1 MQRCCERAG
10 CKLSYLFKLC
20 RDCAELWRIPMKLL
34 RQLKKLLSQVNGN
47 GVDSLNIQTKVEIER
62 LRLAIRELGECG
74 QAPMVERCVV
84 EAESVDGLCFVCER
98 ESQSTL
104 SLSQLSQSQQAVQV
118 IDFEII
124 RQICQYCDEK
134 HGDTLVELIGLFLEL
149 TPKRIEHL
157 KQALAKKDWHV
168 VSKDAHSLKSS
179 SANIGAKKLSSVCR
193 KLETIENH
201 PDHSMASQ
209 LISEIETQYG
219 LASQSLTELLKKRVS
234 THKASA

>member
-1 MQRCCERAG
+1 
-10 CKLSYLFKLC
+10 
-20 RDCAELWRIPMKLL
+20 MKLL
-34 RQLKKLLSQVNGN
+34 AKPLWHLKKLLSQVNGN

-74 QAPMVERCVV
+74 QTPMVERRVV

-104 SLSQLSQSQQAVQV
+104 SHPLEV
-118 IDFEII
+118 IDLEII

-209 LISEIETQYG
+209 LISEIETQYR

-234 THKASA
+234 AQKASA